1 MIPFLVEWVFTCRPV
16 SDKMLSRRY
25 RMANRPSSKLS
36 RDRSGGSN
44 NVSPRQANTRQRA
57 LDVALELFA
66 EQGYEK
72 TSLREIAERLD
83 VTKAALYYHF
93 ASKEALLAGIVDR
106 LVEPAD
112 ALVAWSQTQPRTT
125 EFRQEYLRRLAELL
139 QGQWS
144 RWISFVQ
151 QNQPL
156 LRDHTEAGQKM
167 QGRLLLLCAPI
178 IEPEAALQDQL
189 RSLLA
194 LLAVYLGNLAPAS
207 AMLRSLG
214 FEATPE
220 ELTVAAMDVALDLV
234 GERTT
239 RRS

>member
-1 MIPFLVEWVFTCRPV
+1 
-16 SDKMLSRRY
+16 
-25 RMANRPSSKLS
+25 
-36 RDRSGGSN
+36 
-44 NVSPRQANTRQRA
+44 VSPRQTDTRQRA

-93 ASKEALLAGIVDR
+93 ASKEALLDGIVDS
-106 LVEPAD
+106 LVEPVD
-112 ALVAWSQTQPRTT
+112 ELVAWSQTQPRTT

-139 QGQWS
+139 QGPWS
-144 RWISFVQ
+144 RWISFLQ
-151 QNQPL
+151 QNQPV

-167 QGRLLLLCAPI
+167 QGRLLLLFAPI
-178 IEPEAALQDQL
+178 IEPEAALQDRL
-189 RSLLA
+189 RSLLG
-194 LLAVYLGNLAPAS
+194 LLAVYLGNLAPAA
-207 AMLRSLG
+207 AMLRSVG

-220 ELTVAAMDVALDLV
+220 ELTAAAMDVALELV
-234 GERTT
+234 GERTS

>member
-1 MIPFLVEWVFTCRPV
+1 
-16 SDKMLSRRY
+16 
-25 RMANRPSSKLS
+25 
-36 RDRSGGSN
+36 
-44 NVSPRQANTRQRA
+44 VSPRQADTRQRA

-93 ASKEALLAGIVDR
+93 ASKEALLAGIIDS
-106 LVEPAD
+106 LVEPVD
-112 ALVAWSQTQPRTT
+112 ELVAWSQTQPRTT
-125 EFRQEYLRRLAELL
+125 EFRLEYLRRLAELL
-139 QGQWS
+139 QGPLS

-151 QNQPL
+151 QNQPV

-167 QGRLLLLCAPI
+167 QSRLLLLCARI

-189 RSLLA
+189 RSLLG

-220 ELTVAAMDVALDLV
+220 ELAVAAMDVARELV
-234 GERTT
+234 RIGPDQW
-239 RRS
+239 S

>member
-1 MIPFLVEWVFTCRPV
+1 
-16 SDKMLSRRY
+16 
-25 RMANRPSSKLS
+25 
-36 RDRSGGSN
+36 
-44 NVSPRQANTRQRA
+44 VSPRQADTRQRA

-93 ASKEALLAGIVDR
+93 ASKEALLAGIVDS

-112 ALVAWSQTQPRTT
+112 ELVAWSQTQPRTT
-125 EFRQEYLRRLAELL
+125 EFRQEYLRRLAQLL

-151 QNQPL
+151 QNQPV
-156 LRDHTEAGQKM
+156 LRDHSETGQKM
-167 QGRLLLLCAPI
+167 QSRLLLLCAPI
-178 IEPEAALQDQL
+178 IEPEAVLQDQL
-189 RSLLA
+189 RSLLG

-207 AMLRSLG
+207 AMLRLLG
-214 FEATPE
+214 FEATSE
-220 ELTVAAMDVALDLV
+220 ELAAAAMDVALELV
-234 GERTT
+234 GERTS

>member
-1 MIPFLVEWVFTCRPV
+1 M
-16 SDKMLSRRY
+16 
-25 RMANRPSSKLS
+25 
-36 RDRSGGSN
+36 
-44 NVSPRQANTRQRA
+44 SPRQADTRRRA

-93 ASKEALLAGIVDR
+93 ASKEALLAGIVDS

-112 ALVAWSQTQPRTT
+112 ELVAWSQTQPRTT
-125 EFRQEYLRRLAELL
+125 EFRREYLRRLAELL
-139 QGQWS
+139 QGQLS

-151 QNQPL
+151 QNQPA
-156 LRDHTEAGQKM
+156 LRDQGEAGQKM
-167 QGRLLLLCAPI
+167 QSRLLQLVAPI
-178 IEPEAALQDQL
+178 IDADAPLPDQL
-189 RSLLA
+189 RSLLG

-214 FEATPE
+214 FQATSE
-220 ELTVAAMDVALDLV
+220 ELKVAAMDVALELV
-234 GERTT
+234 GERT
-239 RRS
+239 SQPS

>member
-1 MIPFLVEWVFTCRPV
+1 
-16 SDKMLSRRY
+16 
-25 RMANRPSSKLS
+25 
-36 RDRSGGSN
+36 
-44 NVSPRQANTRQRA
+44 VSPRQADTRQRI

-93 ASKEALLAGIVDR
+93 ASKEALLAGIVDS

-112 ALVAWSQTQPRTT
+112 ELVAWSQTQPRTT
-125 EFRQEYLRRLAELL
+125 EFRREYLRRLAELL
-139 QGQWS
+139 QGKLS

-151 QNQPL
+151 QNQPV

-167 QGRLLLLCAPI
+167 QHRLLLLCAPVI
-178 IEPEAALQDQL
+178 DHESDTQDQL
-189 RSLLA
+189 RSLLG

-207 AMLRSLG
+207 AMLRSFG
-214 FEATPE
+214 FEAPPE
-220 ELTVAAMDVALDLV
+220 ELTAAAMEVALELV
-234 GERTT
+234 GERTS

>member
-1 MIPFLVEWVFTCRPV
+1 
-16 SDKMLSRRY
+16 
-25 RMANRPSSKLS
+25 
-36 RDRSGGSN
+36 
-44 NVSPRQANTRQRA
+44 VSPRQADTRQRA

-93 ASKEALLAGIVDR
+93 ASKEALLVGIIDS
-106 LVEPAD
+106 LAEPAD
-112 ALVAWSQTQPRTT
+112 ELVAWSQTQPRTT

-139 QGQWS
+139 QGQLS

-151 QNQPL
+151 QNQPV

-167 QGRLLLLCAPI
+167 QSRLLLLVAPI
-178 IEPEAALQDQL
+178 IDADAPLPDQL
-189 RSLLA
+189 RSLLG
-194 LLAVYLGNLAPAS
+194 LLAVYIGNLAPAS

-214 FEATPE
+214 FQATPE
-220 ELTVAAMDVALDLV
+220 ELTAAAMEVALELV
-234 GERTT
+234 GERTS
-239 RRS
+239 RRA

>member
-1 MIPFLVEWVFTCRPV
+1 M
-16 SDKMLSRRY
+16 
-25 RMANRPSSKLS
+25 
-36 RDRSGGSN
+36 
-44 NVSPRQANTRQRA
+44 SPRQADTRQRA

-66 EQGYEK
+66 EQGDEK
-72 TSLREIAERLD
+72 TPLRESAERLD
-83 VTKAALYYHF
+83 VTTAARYYHF

-112 ALVAWSQTQPRTT
+112 ELVTWSQTQPRTT
-125 EFRQEYLRRLAELL
+125 EFRQEYLRRLAALL

-151 QNQPL
+151 QNQPT

-167 QGRLLLLCAPI
+167 QSRLLLLCAPI
-178 IEPEAALQDQL
+178 IEPDAVLQDQL
-189 RSLLA
+189 RSLLG

-220 ELTVAAMDVALDLV
+220 ELTVAAMDVALELV
-234 GERTT
+234 GERTS

>member
-1 MIPFLVEWVFTCRPV
+1 M
-16 SDKMLSRRY
+16 
-25 RMANRPSSKLS
+25 
-36 RDRSGGSN
+36 
-44 NVSPRQANTRQRA
+44 SPRQADTRQRA

-72 TSLREIAERLD
+72 TSLREIAERLN

-93 ASKEALLAGIVDR
+93 ASKEALLAGIVDS

-112 ALVAWSQTQPRTT
+112 ELVAWSQTQPRTT

-139 QGQWS
+139 QGQLS

-151 QNQPL
+151 QNQPA
-156 LRDHTEAGQKM
+156 LRDHGEAGQKI
-167 QGRLLLLCAPI
+167 QSRLLLLCSLI
-178 IEPEAALQDQL
+178 IEPDAALQDQL
-189 RSLLA
+189 RSLLG

-220 ELTVAAMDVALDLV
+220 ELTAAAMDVALELV
-234 GERTT
+234 GERTAE
-239 RRS
+239 RS

>member
-1 MIPFLVEWVFTCRPV
+1 M
-16 SDKMLSRRY
+16 
-25 RMANRPSSKLS
+25 
-36 RDRSGGSN
+36 
-44 NVSPRQANTRQRA
+44 SPRQADTRQRA

-93 ASKEALLAGIVDR
+93 ASKEALLNGIVDS

-112 ALVAWSQTQPRTT
+112 ELVAWSQTQPRTT
-125 EFRQEYLRRLAELL
+125 EFRQEYLRRLAQLL
-139 QGQWS
+139 QGQLS

-151 QNQPL
+151 QNQPA
-156 LRDHTEAGQKM
+156 LRDQGEAGQKM
-167 QGRLLLLCAPI
+167 QSRLLLLVAPI
-178 IEPEAALQDQL
+178 IDADAPLPDQL
-189 RSLLA
+189 RSLLG
-194 LLAVYLGNLAPAS
+194 LLAVYIGNLAPAS

-220 ELTVAAMDVALDLV
+220 ELAAAAMDVALELV
-234 GERTT
+234 GERT
-239 RRS
+239 SP

>member
-1 MIPFLVEWVFTCRPV
+1 M
-16 SDKMLSRRY
+16 
-25 RMANRPSSKLS
+25 
-36 RDRSGGSN
+36 
-44 NVSPRQANTRQRA
+44 SPRQADTRQRA

-93 ASKEALLAGIVDR
+93 ASKEALLNGIVDS

-112 ALVAWSQTQPRTT
+112 ELVAWSQTQPRTT
-125 EFRQEYLRRLAELL
+125 EFRQEYVRRLAQLL
-139 QGQWS
+139 QGQLS

-151 QNQPL
+151 QNQPA
-156 LRDHTEAGQKM
+156 LRDQGEAGQKM
-167 QGRLLLLCAPI
+167 QRRLLLLVAPI
-178 IEPEAALQDQL
+178 IDADAPLPDQL
-189 RSLLA
+189 RSLLG
-194 LLAVYLGNLAPAS
+194 LLAVYIGNLAPAS

-220 ELTVAAMDVALDLV
+220 ELAAAAMDVALELV
-234 GERTT
+234 RERT
-239 RRS
+239 SP

>member
-1 MIPFLVEWVFTCRPV
+1 M
-16 SDKMLSRRY
+16 
-25 RMANRPSSKLS
+25 
-36 RDRSGGSN
+36 
-44 NVSPRQANTRQRA
+44 SPRQADTRQRA

-93 ASKEALLAGIVDR
+93 ASKEALLNGIVDS

-112 ALVAWSQTQPRTT
+112 ELVAWSQTQPRTT
-125 EFRQEYLRRLAELL
+125 EFRQEYVRRLAALL
-139 QGQWS
+139 QGQLS

-151 QNQPL
+151 QNQPA
-156 LRDHTEAGQKM
+156 LRDQGEAGQKM
-167 QGRLLLLCAPI
+167 QSRLLLLVAPI
-178 IEPEAALQDQL
+178 IDADAALADQL
-189 RSLLA
+189 RSLLG
-194 LLAVYLGNLAPAS
+194 LLAVYIGNLAPAS

-220 ELTVAAMDVALDLV
+220 ELAAAAMDVALELV
-234 GERTT
+234 RERT
-239 RRS
+239 SP

>member
-1 MIPFLVEWVFTCRPV
+1 
-16 SDKMLSRRY
+16 
-25 RMANRPSSKLS
+25 
-36 RDRSGGSN
+36 
-44 NVSPRQANTRQRA
+44 VSPRQADTRQRA

-93 ASKEALLAGIVDR
+93 ASKEALLNGIVDS

-112 ALVAWSQTQPRTT
+112 ELVAWSQTQPRTT
-125 EFRQEYLRRLAELL
+125 EFRQEYVRRLAALL
-139 QGQWS
+139 QGQLS

-151 QNQPL
+151 QNQPA
-156 LRDHTEAGQKM
+156 LRDQGEAGQKM
-167 QGRLLLLCAPI
+167 QSRLLLLVAPI
-178 IEPEAALQDQL
+178 IDADAALADQL
-189 RSLLA
+189 RSLLG
-194 LLAVYLGNLAPAS
+194 LLAVYIGNLAPAS

-220 ELTVAAMDVALDLV
+220 ELAAAAMDVALELV
-234 GERTT
+234 RERT
-239 RRS
+239 SP

>member
-1 MIPFLVEWVFTCRPV
+1 
-16 SDKMLSRRY
+16 
-25 RMANRPSSKLS
+25 
-36 RDRSGGSN
+36 
-44 NVSPRQANTRQRA
+44 VSPRQADTRQRA

-72 TSLREIAERLD
+72 TSLREIAERLN

-93 ASKEALLAGIVDR
+93 ASKEALLAGIVDS

-112 ALVAWSQTQPRTT
+112 ELVAWSQTQPRTT

-139 QGQWS
+139 QGQLS

-151 QNQPL
+151 QNQPA
-156 LRDHTEAGQKM
+156 LRDHGEAGQKI
-167 QGRLLLLCAPI
+167 QSRLLLLCSLI
-178 IEPEAALQDQL
+178 IEPDAALQDQL
-189 RSLLA
+189 RSLLG

-220 ELTVAAMDVALDLV
+220 ELTAAAMDVALELV
-234 GERTT
+234 GERTAE
-239 RRS
+239 RS

>member
-1 MIPFLVEWVFTCRPV
+1 M
-16 SDKMLSRRY
+16 
-25 RMANRPSSKLS
+25 
-36 RDRSGGSN
+36 
-44 NVSPRQANTRQRA
+44 SPRQADTRRRA
-57 LDVALELFA
+57 LEVALELFA

-72 TSLREIAERLD
+72 TSLREIAERLN
-83 VTKAALYYHF
+83 VSKAALYYHF
-93 ASKEALLAGIVDR
+93 ASKEALLAGIVDC

-112 ALVAWSQTQPRTT
+112 ELVAWSQTQPRTT

-139 QGQWS
+139 QGQLS

-151 QNQPL
+151 QNQPV

-167 QGRLLLLCAPI
+167 QSRLLLLVAPI
-178 IEPEAALQDQL
+178 IEPGAPLQDQL
-189 RSLLA
+189 RSLLG

-220 ELTVAAMDVALDLV
+220 ELTVAAMDVALELV
-234 GERTT
+234 RERTS
-239 RRS
+239 RRT

>member
-1 MIPFLVEWVFTCRPV
+1 M
-16 SDKMLSRRY
+16 
-25 RMANRPSSKLS
+25 
-36 RDRSGGSN
+36 
-44 NVSPRQANTRQRA
+44 SPRQADTRRRA

-72 TSLREIAERLD
+72 TSLREIAERLN

-93 ASKEALLAGIVDR
+93 ASKEALLAGIVDS

-112 ALVAWSQTQPRTT
+112 ELVSWSETQPRTT

-151 QNQPL
+151 QNQPV
-156 LRDHTEAGQKM
+156 LRDHTEAGLKM
-167 QGRLLLLCAPI
+167 QRRLLALCAPVMD
-178 IEPEAALQDQL
+178 PEAMLQDQL
-189 RSLLA
+189 RSLLG

-220 ELTVAAMDVALDLV
+220 ELTAAAMDVAFELV
-234 GERTT
+234 AERTS

>member
-1 MIPFLVEWVFTCRPV
+1 M
-16 SDKMLSRRY
+16 
-25 RMANRPSSKLS
+25 
-36 RDRSGGSN
+36 
-44 NVSPRQANTRQRA
+44 SPRQADTRQRI

-93 ASKEALLAGIVDR
+93 ASKEALLAGIVDS

-112 ALVAWSQTQPRTT
+112 ELVAWSQTQPRTT
-125 EFRQEYLRRLAELL
+125 EFRREYLRRLAELL
-139 QGQWS
+139 QGKLS

-151 QNQPL
+151 QNQPV

-167 QGRLLLLCAPI
+167 QHRLLLLCAPVI
-178 IEPEAALQDQL
+178 DHESDTQDQL
-189 RSLLA
+189 RSLLG

-207 AMLRSLG
+207 AMLRSFG

-220 ELTVAAMDVALDLV
+220 ELTAAAMEVALELV
-234 GERTT
+234 GERTS